1 MSNNA
6 PFPILLARESAGEA
20 VKHFSTVK
28 NAAGEVK
35 LFYTDSRL
43 FVVVLDPSRNLVSF
57 TALFRPQKLS
67 LLGLEGSLET
77 TFKQGVALGVLSQQV
92 LDVVGRQNIVN
103 GAQAA

>member
-1 MSNNA
+1 MSNKP
-6 PFPILLARESAGEA
+6 PFPILLARESAGET
-20 VKHFSTVK
+20 VSHFSTVK

-43 FVVVLDPSRNLVSF
+43 FVVVLDSSRNLVSF

-77 TFKQGVALGVLSQQV
+77 TFKQGVAIGALSQQV
-92 LDVVGRQNIVN
+92 LDVVGRSNMTNETQT
-103 GAQAA
+103 A